1 MKSLHKSKGP
11 GIHGVPKSTKI
22 KELAVILDEQWENM
36 GQTDKWKYEEMQEKA
51 QNFFDT
57 YYTDLQVQKKVK
69 KMSAQKL
76 YQMEANITNEELPR
90 SKQIKTA
97 QINKN
102 WKALSEGQQ
111 SEVGER
117 LKDFYYMK
125 EVFEKLPDAK
135 KSKTPPKK
143 KSISSSVE
151 TKKGSEVEKDDQNNE
166 DHLVDGFD
174 LGSVQEVVFPL
185 PTTRKEENL
194 EDKKFKSVSVKKVSK

>member
-51 QNFFDT
+51 QNLFDT
-57 YYTDLQVQKKVK
+57 HHTDLQVQKKVK

-117 LKDFYYMK
+117 LKDFQYMK
-125 EVFEKLPDAK
+125 EVFEKAPDAK
-135 KSKTPPKK
+135 KSKTLPKK
-143 KSISSSVE
+143 KSISTSVE
-151 TKKGSEVEKDDQNNE
+151 TKKGSEVEKDD
-166 DHLVDGFD
+166 
-174 LGSVQEVVFPL
+174 
-185 PTTRKEENL
+185 
-194 EDKKFKSVSVKKVSK
+194 